1 MPEQRLYAI
10 QKAKDAINE
19 KGKAYVEYMRVVLN
33 GSTFLVPVAE
43 VLGVLRPVSLT
54 PVPMAPDHLMGVA
67 NIRGQIY
74 CIIDPGKILHLSHAR
89 KAVNA
94 ASRFILLRHARV
106 HLGIWAEE
114 VLDLHRED
122 DAVLVEDKG
131 APFTTGELTTRHGVL
146 PVLRVSA
153 LFD

>member
-1 MPEQRLYAI
+1 MLEHRLQDI

-43 VLGVLRPVSLT
+43 VLSVLRPVPLT
-54 PVPMAPDHLMGVA
+54 SVPMAPDHLMGVA

-89 KAVNA
+89 KAANA

-122 DAVLVEDKG
+122 DSVLVEDKG
-131 APFTTGELTTRHGVL
+131 APFTTSELTTRHGVL